1 MLVNA
6 CYLCKKA
13 EESCDHLL
21 LWCSMAFSLWMLT
34 YKTLGI
40 DWVMV
45 GSVKEELLA
54 WKYLH
59 WRYPYCEVMSLTI
72 I

>member
-1 MLVNA
+1 
-6 CYLCKKA
+6 
-13 EESCDHLL
+13 
-21 LWCSMAFSLWMLT
+21 MAFSLWMLT